1 MSDDKV
7 QRVRRGPAPRVL
19 GSAAAA
25 LLAAAAAWDGVGALA
40 AVPPWWPVPG
50 YVGIGAGVALGCV
63 GIMVHVLTTRREHRA
78 RRITALRLVALGVL
92 LGAWLLRGHHEIPA
106 DPPVIVAQLAAATVL
121 LISGLLHR

>member
-7 QRVRRGPAPRVL
+7 HSVRRRPAARVL
-19 GSAAAA
+19 GTTAAA
-25 LLAAAAAWDGVGALA
+25 LLAAAAAWDAVGALA

-63 GIMVHVLTTRREHRA
+63 AIGTHVLTTRREHRA
-78 RRITALRLVALGVL
+78 RRSTALRLVALGVL

-121 LISGLLHR
+121 LISGLLQR